1 MNKFLAL
8 LIPAVIAVVSM
19 KSTEAL
25 PTDQR
30 LSNDNTARASSSLD
44 WLNPFTWFSGKRE
57 RRNNEDMR
65 VSVIQQQHPK
75 KIRRRLG
82 VNDKLA
88 FAAQQER
95 PHDAKVVIVLD
106 ASQIRQFCL
115 HEIGLHIFK
124 ISSKMDVYGFPKVR
138 QIGFLKFFLLFS
150 HSSTIFG
157 NCLFCFFHS
166 I

>member
-8 LIPAVIAVVSM
+8 LIPTVIAVVSM

-65 VSVIQQQHPK
+65 VSVIQQHAEQHPK
-75 KIRRRLG
+75 KILRRLG

-88 FAAQQER
+88 FAAQEER
-95 PHDAKVVIVLD
+95 PHDAKVLFTTSVSPKQKAAVMEGQGQGEPLCVCRCDCCDCCPCIEGLD
-106 ASQIRQFCL
+106 YDYT
-115 HEIGLHIFK
+115 E
-124 ISSKMDVYGFPKVR
+124 
-138 QIGFLKFFLLFS
+138 
-150 HSSTIFG
+150 
-157 NCLFCFFHS
+157 
-166 I
+166 